1 MANHMKEQTELTL
14 ARIVELADYQRMIRH
29 PGNPA
34 QGQFV
39 VTGPNFKDDSARVG
53 YCVQVRKHVGQ
64 FGSDMVFLRHV
75 NGSLTVHEN
84 NCYIVMNAEQEALAR
99 SVFDV
104 LPEDEEYDKGY
115 RDCEKVHE
123 VGFVVENS
131 ASHGTPDIPF
141 AITIMT
147 TKGGAA

>member
-1 MANHMKEQTELTL
+1 MKEKTELTL

-34 QGQFV
+34 QGQFI
-39 VTGPNFKDDSARVG
+39 VTGPNFKDDSERVA

-84 NCYIVMNAEQEALAR
+84 NCYLAMDAEQEALAR
-99 SVFDV
+99 SVFEV
-104 LPEDEEYDKGY
+104 LPEDEEYEHGY
-115 RDCEKVHE
+115 SDCEGIRE

-131 ASHGTPDIPF
+131 SSQGAPDVPF
-141 AITIMT
+141 TIAITT

>member
-1 MANHMKEQTELTL
+1 MNKQTAMTL
-14 ARIVELADYQRMIRH
+14 AHIVELADYHRMISH
-29 PGNPA
+29 PDNPA

-53 YCVQVRKHVGQ
+53 YCVQVRKRVGQ

-84 NCYIVMNAEQEALAR
+84 NCYLAMDAEQEALAR
-99 SVFDV
+99 SVFEV
-104 LPEDEEYDKGY
+104 LPEDEEYEHGY
-115 RDCEKVHE
+115 SDCEGIRE

-131 ASHGTPDIPF
+131 ASQGIPDVPF
-141 AITIMT
+141 TIAITT